1 MNLDEFLEDIRP
13 EAQLSE
19 ASEQDTEKFIK
30 NLESVRLN
38 VALKNRERIAA
49 HMKQLANSVR
59 GTVKTVILRGA
70 VSAFENSRKEATN
83 LRHRLDDE
91 VKKYVDKTV
100 DLLSKAEDEEDA
112 RNKLDKNE
120 TKFRNIFDKFTD
132 MVIDEYEKSNTGLVK
147 RNNVGINTNKLE
159 TAEERNY
166 AQLADQI
173 IEYYVSELLKIRAI
187 LSTFQT
193 FLARVRKK
201 AGQNYD
207 EVLIDRFPSMFKAYL
222 RGKFGINTGQY
233 LVAHLNKYY
242 SSTNDRKEEFNKFEN
257 LLNNL
262 LGVD

>member
-38 VALKNRERIAA
+38 VALKNKDRIAA
-49 HMKQLANSVR
+49 HMKQLAGTVR
-59 GTVKTVILRGA
+59 GTVKTIILRGA
-70 VSAFENSRKEATN
+70 VSAFENSRKEATE
-83 LRHRLDDE
+83 LRHKINDE
-91 VKKYVDKTV
+91 INRYADKTAE
-100 DLLSKAEDEEDA
+100 LLTKAEDKQDA
-112 RNKLDKNE
+112 INKIDKNE
-120 TKFRNIFDKFTD
+120 PKFRNIFDKFTD
-132 MVIDEYEKSNTGLVK
+132 MVINEYESNNTGLVK
-147 RNNVGINTNKLE
+147 RNNVGINVNKLE

-201 AGQNYD
+201 TGQNYD
-207 EVLIDRFPSMFKAYL
+207 DALLREFPPMFKSYL
-222 RGKFGINTGQY
+222 KGKFGVSTGQY
-233 LVAHLNKYY
+233 LVAHLDKYY

-262 LGVD
+262 LGMD